1 VFSQLSGF
9 ASAFLAF
16 PVTSRDASELIF
28 SLATIS
34 ANFSV
39 PGIPE
44 TGITLIYRFGL
55 LALRGVLLLTMRDA
69 ALDCGGF

>member
-1 VFSQLSGF
+1 MPQNWFS
-9 ASAFLAF
+9 
-16 PVTSRDASELIF
+16 P
-28 SLATIS
+28 LATIS

-55 LALRGVLLLTMRDA
+55 LALRGWLLLTMRDA
-69 ALDCGGF
+69 PFDCGGF